1 MHSQHHQLYVVMQ
14 SRNNPTRPVREPASV
29 CGLPNRED
37 LVSCILGVQPD
48 CGRSTNPTGCHAK
61 NAQPRLYHWNQPW
74 LSLAFEIDKCTATW
88 KINTA
93 QYQHDTVTGGI
104 RLVGT
109 GQLISPNLESQTAKQ
124 PATAESN
131 AGSTLHELRQQ
142 THLGLKDTETNGIN
156 STR

>member
-1 MHSQHHQLYVVMQ
+1 MLSCKAATTQ
-14 SRNNPTRPVREPASV
+14 TGPVREPASV

-37 LVSCILGVQPD
+37 LVSCILGVPTAADQRIQQVAMPKMRNRGCIIEISPD
-48 CGRSTNPTGCHAK
+48 YLWLLKSTS
-61 NAQPRLYHWNQPW
+61 AQPP
-74 LSLAFEIDKCTATW
+74 TW

-109 GQLISPNLESQTAKQ
+109 GQLIGPNLESQTAKQ

-142 THLGLKDTETNGIN
+142 THLGLKMAE
-156 STR
+156 RH